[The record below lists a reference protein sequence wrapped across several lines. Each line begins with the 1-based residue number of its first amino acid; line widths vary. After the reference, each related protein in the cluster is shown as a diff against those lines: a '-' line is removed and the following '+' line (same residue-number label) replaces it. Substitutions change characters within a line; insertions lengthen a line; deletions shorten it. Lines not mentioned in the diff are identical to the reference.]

1 MQLVLSLPVRLFIIA
16 VLVFSLFVDGAG
28 FVYRVVNHYSLNPSV
43 NVPGLP
49 PNFGGWQLYI
59 HKGLDLQGGTHIDYQ
74 LTNFP
79 AGQSRS
85 DVQQRTIA
93 VINKRVNSLGVS
105 EPEIRGAG
113 SNFDRI
119 TVDLAGVTAAEA
131 QKTIGAVNR
140 LVYTKWVPDAKV
152 TNGPEPGYRPE
163 LTGLTGDDIQSATA
177 AIDQNGV
184 AWVVNV
190 SFTGTGA
197 TKFADLTRAAVAA
210 CPGDV
215 NSVATANCAQRH
227 LTIWLDIT
235 QTDINNWEN
244 ASYVSQLSSPYNT
257 ACLAA
262 RSPGT
267 ICGKLLT
274 DPVTETEIDGGQAV
288 INGGASGFTQGA
300 ANDLAT
306 GINAG
311 SLPVDLQVL
320 DVTQVSATLGAQSV
334 KVSLA
339 AGLLGLAIVV
349 VFMIV
354 YYRVPGLLASIA
366 LLFYAGAVL
375 ATFKVIPVTLT
386 LAGIT
391 GFILSVGMAVDANV
405 LIFERFKE
413 EVRAGRTVAAAVD
426 AAVRRAWP
434 AIRDSNTST
443 LITCVILG
451 FIGPAPVHG
460 FALTLGIGVIVSL
473 ISSIVV
479 THNLLA
485 IVMSGGGLMRRP
497 MLLGVDRVRTTV

>member
-1 MQLVLSLPVRLFIIA
+1 MQLVLSWPVRLFIIA
-16 VLVFSLFVDGAG
+16 VLAFSIFVDGAG
-28 FVYRVVNHYSLNPSV
+28 YIYRIANHYPLTG

-59 HKGLDLQGGTHIDYQ
+59 HRGLDLAGGTYIDYQ

-79 AGQSRS
+79 PGQSRA
-85 DVQQRTIA
+85 DVQQRTIQ

-119 TVDLAGVTAAEA
+119 TVDLAGVTAGQA
-131 QKTIGAVNR
+131 QKTIGAVSK
-140 LVYTKWVPDAKV
+140 LVYTKWVADTNV
-152 TNGPEPGYRPE
+152 TNGPEPGYKPAFV
-163 LTGLTGDDIQSATA
+163 GLTGDDISSASA
-177 AIDQNGV
+177 SIDQSGLT
-184 AWVVNV
+184 WGVNV
-190 SFTGTGA
+190 NFTSTGGT
-197 TKFADLTRAAVAA
+197 TFANLTRDAVAA
-210 CPGDV
+210 CPGTGTD
-215 NSVATANCAQRH
+215 CAQRH
-227 LTIWLDIT
+227 LTIWLDLT

-244 ASYVSQLSSPYNT
+244 AAYVSAVSQGYNT
-257 ACLAA
+257 GCLAA
-262 RSPGT
+262 QTPNT
-267 ICGKLLT
+267 VCGKFLT
-274 DPVTETEIDGGQAV
+274 DPTTVTEIDGGAAT
-288 INGGASGFTQGA
+288 ISGSFTQQTA
-300 ANDLAT
+300 TDLAT
-306 GINAG
+306 GINSG

-320 DVTQVSATLGAQSV
+320 DVTQVGSTLGAESV
-334 KVSLA
+334 KLSLA
-339 AGLLGLAIVV
+339 AGLLGLSIVV
-349 VFMIV
+349 IFMII

-375 ATFKVIPVTLT
+375 AVFKVVPVTLT

-413 EVRAGRTVAAAVD
+413 EVRAGRTIAAAVD

-443 LITCVILG
+443 FITCVILG
-451 FIGPAPVHG
+451 FVGPPQVQG
-460 FALTLGIGVIVSL
+460 FAITLGIGVVASL

-485 IVMSGGGLMRRP
+485 IVMTGSALRRP
-497 MLLGVDRVRTTV
+497 ALMGVDRNVGAV